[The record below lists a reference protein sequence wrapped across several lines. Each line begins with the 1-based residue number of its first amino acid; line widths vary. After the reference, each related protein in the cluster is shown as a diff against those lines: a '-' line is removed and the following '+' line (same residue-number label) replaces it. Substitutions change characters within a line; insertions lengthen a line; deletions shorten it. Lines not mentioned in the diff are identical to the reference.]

1 MGIIFDKNLE
11 EKKSLII
18 VNNPSDAGRMKMARW
33 GVKDA
38 DNIGIVHLYFYFD
51 AYPYPAEYT
60 DSAIKALDS
69 HCTYSTL
76 PWLTD
81 TFREFLKLN
90 LDDFERIAV
99 WHGNQTSDLMFL
111 YFFADY
117 YGKPFHVMDIS
128 QCAQKM
134 DVSAPSA
141 LSAFELSQFFG
152 KERLLT
158 MAEVEDLR
166 SKLKCIR
173 LNDTGYHSINTDG
186 VVVNVYPEQYT
197 DILYSVLKQN
207 GGELK
212 MGRYVGQIVSEEIR
226 FNSID
231 FIEKVIIHHL
241 KNGLLKAFWIDDNT
255 PIPPDQCR
263 FVIEQFPDSRDFT
276 YGKVI
281 VRLP

>member
-1 MGIIFDKNLE
+1 MGIVFDKNLN

-18 VNNPSDAGRMKMARW
+18 VNHPSDAGRLKMARW
-33 GVKDA
+33 GVDGA
-38 DNIGIVHLYFYFD
+38 DDIGIVHTYFAFD
-51 AYPYPAEYT
+51 SYPYPTEYS
-60 DSAIKALDS
+60 DSAIKELDS
-69 HCTYSTL
+69 HCFYSTL

-90 LDDFERIAV
+90 LDDYERIAV
-99 WHGNQTSDLMFL
+99 WYGNQTSDLMFL

-117 YGKPFHVMDIS
+117 YAKPFHVMDI
-128 QCAQKM
+128 AQYAKDM
-134 DVSAPSA
+134 EVSAPSA
-141 LSAFELSQFFG
+141 LSAFELSRLFG

-158 MAEVEDLR
+158 MTEVEDLR
-166 SKLKCIR
+166 SNLKSIR
-173 LNDTGYHSINTDG
+173 LNDTGYHCINNDG
-186 VVVNVYPEQYT
+186 AVVNVLPEQYT
-197 DILYSVLKQN
+197 DILYSVLQQN

-212 MGRYVGQIVSEEIR
+212 MGRYIGQIIAEEIR
-226 FNSID
+226 FNSLD
-231 FIEKVIIHHL
+231 FIEKIIIYHL

-276 YGKVI
+276 YGKVV